1 MFDQQNNS
9 EESEAQNGKPTAGSP
24 SIVPAVDEAAR
35 ILLELARAEIPKMN
49 LTGIA
54 RAVGIHKS
62 KAYSILNTL
71 SRYGF
76 VVRDREEKRYSLG
89 PGLIPLSRR
98 VLDDRD
104 VRELV
109 RPHLKALAQETRSA
123 ALYGA
128 ISEGGVVVV
137 AKEEGGG
144 PIGVTIRVGQRFP
157 LTWGAHGKAIAA
169 ALPEAEL
176 KALLKAESIHF
187 HGEPGRT
194 DRKRLRAELAACR
207 GTGFAADVGEMQSGV
222 SAVAAPVAA
231 AGGKVVGALF
241 LVGTF
246 PAEDV
251 DTFGPLVAVR
261 AREVSRLLGASADNA
276 PDYDRRS

>member
-1 MFDQQNNS
+1 MFAEQNNNDTPKTG
-9 EESEAQNGKPTAGSP
+9 NGKGSTASP
-24 SIVPAVDEAAR
+24 AIVPAVDEAAR
-35 ILLELARAEIPKMN
+35 VLLQLARAEVPKMN
-49 LTGIA
+49 LTEIA

-76 VVRDREEKRYSLG
+76 VVRDPEEKRYSLG

-98 VLDDRD
+98 VLDDLD

-109 RPHLKALAQETRSA
+109 LPHLKALAQETRNA
-123 ALYGA
+123 VLYGA
-128 ISEGGVVVV
+128 ISDGGVVVV

-144 PIGVTIRVGQRFP
+144 PLGVTIRVGQRFP
-157 LTWGAHGKAIAA
+157 LTWGAHGKAIVAA
-169 ALPEAEL
+169 MAEEDR
-176 KALLKAESIHF
+176 KTLLKGERLQF
-187 HGEPGRT
+187 HGEPGRI

-207 GTGFAADVGEMQSGV
+207 GAGFAADVGEMQAGV
-222 SAVAAPVAA
+222 SAVAAPVAV
-231 AGGKVVGALF
+231 AGGKIVGVLF

-251 DTFGPLVAVR
+251 ERFGPLVAER
-261 AREVSRLLGASADNA
+261 AREVSRLFGASTDGA
-276 PDYDRRS
+276 PVNERRS